1 MSYPITKVSHSLC
14 NPHGYW
20 PQNGY
25 FKRSEM
31 CFIGNLKM
39 NNYPMQIMVDN
50 DTAMMVQ
57 SFVDSGVSIDF
68 DKLLKLMAENSEAI
82 EDFIQG
88 IETGEPRFMFPVSDS
103 SMKRLIIEETNR
115 YSVSPEQYLKAAIVI
130 LHADNILVTDSK
142 VVH

>member
-25 FKRSEM
+25 FGRFKM
-31 CFIGNLKM
+31 CFYRILKM
-39 NNYPMQIMVDN
+39 NNFPLQIFIDT
-50 DTAMMVQ
+50 DTAMMIQ
-57 SFVDSGVSIDF
+57 AFSDSGVSIDF

-82 EDFIQG
+82 EDFIQE
-88 IETGEPRFMFPVSDS
+88 IETGDPRFMFPVTDS
-103 SMKRLIIEETNR
+103 NMKRLIIEETNR
-115 YSVSPEQYLKAAIVI
+115 YSVSPEKYLKAAIVI
-130 LHADNILVTDSK
+130 LYSDNILVTDSK